1 MSAVEQLSS
10 LGELFSHP
18 SVGAEGIEVARGEL
32 IFEQGR
38 SAEHL
43 YFIHRGQVRLY
54 QVGANG
60 DERLV
65 EILGAGQWFGCASL
79 STRSVYTTR
88 AVAAAAGQISK
99 VAATRLLEHAARH
112 PAAATQLI
120 RQLAEHVQ
128 NAREEAA
135 HLQFEDCN
143 ARLIKAMLR
152 FSESAAATTQ
162 GTDVVLHLTHAQLA
176 QAVGAARETVS
187 LALTEMRLRN
197 VVRTGRNR
205 LIFNRDAL
213 RQFANGTAQQRPQQV
228 QSDN

>member
-1 MSAVEQLSS
+1 MSEELST

-18 SVGAEGIEVARGEL
+18 AIGAEGIEVARGEL
-32 IFEQGR
+32 VFEQGAN
-38 SAEHL
+38 AEHL
-43 YFIHRGQVRLY
+43 FCIHRGQVRLY
-54 QVGANG
+54 QVGPNG

-65 EILGAGQWFGCASL
+65 EILGAGQWFGCSAL
-79 STRSVYTTR
+79 SERSVYTTR
-88 AVAAAAGQISK
+88 AVAATAGQLSK
-99 VAATRLLEHAARH
+99 VSAAKLLEHVAAH

-120 RQLAEHVQ
+120 RQLAENVQ

-135 HLQFEDCN
+135 RLQFDDCN
-143 ARLIKAMLR
+143 QRLIQAMLR
-152 FSESAAATTQ
+152 FSDSAAATAQ
-162 GTDVVLHLTHAQLA
+162 GPDVVLHLTHAQLA

-213 RQFANGTAQQRPQQV
+213 RQFASAGAQTETAR
-228 QSDN
+228 